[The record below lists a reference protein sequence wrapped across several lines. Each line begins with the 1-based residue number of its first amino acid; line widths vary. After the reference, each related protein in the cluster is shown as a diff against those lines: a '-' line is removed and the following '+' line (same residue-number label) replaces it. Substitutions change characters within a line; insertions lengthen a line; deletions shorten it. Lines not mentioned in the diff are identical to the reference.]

1 MHPHGCRGE
10 LLIGGFPL
18 SSGQA
23 LSLSLSLFCFFGLCG
38 IQGVLKSSTRMAVRG
53 ASPLQQKTARM
64 KFSPKPVLRALH
76 YVASDGTL
84 VPESARWN
92 RFKLLSHGRAGDH
105 ITESLP
111 QAAFINYCRKNRC
124 EFQSLHLS
132 LSRSTRAL
140 ACWQR
145 GFCKLKKDSA
155 LSWDLDFAATQNQLQ
170 VICSQHGAQLSR
182 FTVLSS
188 KLRQTALHVCRV

>member
-1 MHPHGCRGE
+1 M
-10 LLIGGFPL
+10 
-18 SSGQA
+18 A
-23 LSLSLSLFCFFGLCG
+23 SLSLSLCFASLASAGYKESLSPQLEWPF
-38 IQGVLKSSTRMAVRG
+38 
-53 ASPLQQKTARM
+53 ASPLQQKTSRM
-64 KFSPKPVLRALH
+64 KFSPKPVLRDLH

-132 LSRSTRAL
+132 LSRSTGAL

-155 LSWDLDFAATQNQLQ
+155 LSCDLDFAATQNQLQ